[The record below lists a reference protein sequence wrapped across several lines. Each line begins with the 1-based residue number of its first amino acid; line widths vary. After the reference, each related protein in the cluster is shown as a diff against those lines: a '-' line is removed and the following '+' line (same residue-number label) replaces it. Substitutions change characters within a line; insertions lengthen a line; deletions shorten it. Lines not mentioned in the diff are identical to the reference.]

1 MPWGDVHVYTVFE
14 VSSVAQPIGVGS
26 IEELL
31 E

>member
-1 MPWGDVHVYTVFE
+1 MPWGDVYTVFE